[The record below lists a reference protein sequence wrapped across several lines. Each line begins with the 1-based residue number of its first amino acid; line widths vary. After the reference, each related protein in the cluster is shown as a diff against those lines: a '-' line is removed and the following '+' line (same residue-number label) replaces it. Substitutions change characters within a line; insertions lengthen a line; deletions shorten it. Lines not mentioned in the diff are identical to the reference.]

1 MARDLTTALVCFA
14 ASLLLFALTLDL
26 PGPSLLVPIGP
37 GYYPRIILGIT
48 AVLSAVLAVQ
58 TLLAYRRA
66 RRASSAKLSTT
77 KIGGASTLAEPGSNP
92 NYALVAWSFGVFGA
106 YVALLPLLGFRVAT
120 LGFMLGV
127 QWLLGRPRT
136 AKGWLVACIV
146 AIVTAFATFH
156 LFQDYLSV
164 LLPRGRWTGF

>member
-1 MARDLTTALVCFA
+1 MARDLTTALVCLA

-48 AVLSAVLAVQ
+48 ALLSAVLAVQ

-66 RRASSAKLSTT
+66 RRAPSLKSPTD
-77 KIGGASTLAEPGSNP
+77 KIGGTSTSAKFGSDP

-106 YVALLPLLGFRVAT
+106 YVALLPLLGFRIAT

-146 AIVTAFATFH
+146 AIVTALATFH

-164 LLPRGRWTGF
+164 LLPRGRWTGL